1 MKIVVL
7 DGFTA
12 NPGDLSWEAFAC
24 LGELEVHDRTP
35 EAQVLERAR
44 EAEALITNKTKLT
57 RDLLARLP
65 RLRYIGV
72 IATGYNVVD
81 AAAARERGIAVCN
94 VPEYAT
100 LNVVQAVFALLLELT
115 NHAGHHAQT
124 VRAGKWS
131 ASIDFAY
138 WDFPLIGLPGLTLGL
153 VGYGRIGR
161 AVGRAARAFGMNV
174 LATRRRENAG
184 EEDEVRFVDLGRLFN
199 ESDVVSLH
207 CPLTPETDKLVNA
220 ARLERMKRTAYLIN
234 TARGGVVDEAALA
247 GALNHERI
255 AGAGLDVLSV
265 EPPPSDNPLL
275 AAKNC
280 IITPHIG
287 WATRD
292 ARIRLLQV
300 AAENLRAWQTG
311 RPQNVVNEVSSRKD
325 AKAQT

>member
-1 MKIVVL
+1 MRIVVL

-12 NPGDLSWEAFAC
+12 NPGDLSWEAFTR
-24 LGELEVHDRTP
+24 LGELVVHDRTP
-35 EAQVLERAR
+35 ESLVIERAR
-44 EAEALITNKTKLT
+44 EAEAVITNKTKLQ
-57 RDLLARLP
+57 RQQLAELP

-81 AAAARERGIAVCN
+81 VAAARERGIVVCN

-115 NHAGHHAQT
+115 LHTGHHAET
-124 VRAGKWS
+124 VRDGKWS
-131 ASIDFAY
+131 ACKDFAY

-174 LATRRRENAG
+174 IASRRRQNRG
-184 EEDEVRFVDLGRLFN
+184 EEDGVRFVELDRLFSV
-199 ESDVVSLH
+199 SDVASLH

-220 ARLERMKRTAYLIN
+220 ARLERMKHTAYVIN

-247 GALNHERI
+247 EALNQERI

-265 EPPPSDNPLL
+265 EPPPPDNPLL
-275 AAKNC
+275 KAKNC
-280 IITPHIG
+280 VITPHIG

-300 AAENLRAWQTG
+300 AADNLRAWQSG
-311 RPQNVVNEVSSRKD
+311 RPQNVVGR
-325 AKAQT
+325 